1 MTRLASRLTGRL
13 LLAAALLA
21 GVAPQAHADMDYYTS
36 MTGHE
41 RGTDVLRAD
50 MQACAQKV
58 GPTRN
63 GQPTSRAYKAC
74 MRRYGWRFDHTEVEH
89 TWIDPETGL
98 TCRDILDGL
107 GSSCSNF

>member
-1 MTRLASRLTGRL
+1 MTRLTSRL

-21 GVAPQAHADMDYYTS
+21 GGALQAHADMDYYTNTRKQDRS
-36 MTGHE
+36 
-41 RGTDVLRAD
+41 TDVLHAD

-74 MRRYGWRFDHTEVEH
+74 MRGHGWRFDHTEVEE
-89 TWIDPETGL
+89 TWTDPETGL
-98 TCRDILDGL
+98 PCKAVGIAAV
-107 GSSCSNF
+107 CSNF